1 MGGIHRARDMR
12 IFRAIHDAGALV
24 VYHCCGKIDTFF
36 DQIVT
41 MGADAYH
48 SVQPANDT
56 AMLKRVY
63 GDQIVLIGGIDN
75 QGITN
80 QPGASEAD
88 IRRRCAG
95 RLTHLLP
102 AADISAAIPTVFV

>member
-1 MGGIHRARDMR
+1 
-12 IFRAIHDAGALV
+12 
-24 VYHCCGKIDTFF
+24 
-36 DQIVT
+36 

-102 AADISAAIPTVFV
+102 AADISAAIPTVFVW